1 MVVDVSQMLRTDT
14 MMGSYQSDVLSRQS
28 NGQEVTAG
36 PTDPETEDLLEADV
50 YTDGLHTSD
59 GGPQTGAPLD
69 NQSNHE
75 RGLHLPQLN
84 SFTQNS
90 GAHRSLNFG

>member
-1 MVVDVSQMLRTDT
+1 MAVDVSQMLRTDT

-69 NQSNHE
+69 KQ
-75 RGLHLPQLN
+75 
-84 SFTQNS
+84 
-90 GAHRSLNFG
+90 